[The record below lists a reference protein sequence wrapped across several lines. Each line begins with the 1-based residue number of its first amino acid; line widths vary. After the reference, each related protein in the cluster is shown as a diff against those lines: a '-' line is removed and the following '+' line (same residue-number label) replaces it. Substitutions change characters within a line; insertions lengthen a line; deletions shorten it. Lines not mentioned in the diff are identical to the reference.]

1 MRCLERNK
9 SDFWYSNYL
18 GKTMN
23 TEDGYETGEVTISYS
38 EPVKVRA
45 NVSPPSGRVFVD
57 KFGNAIDYDK
67 VIVSDEVKLPVT
79 ESSVLFIDVT
89 PEQDAYG
96 NWNYDYVV
104 TKIARSLNSV
114 TIAVSRREV
123 S

>member
-9 SDFWYSNYL
+9 SDLWYSNYL

-23 TEDGYETGEVTISYS
+23 TEDGYETGEETISYS

-104 TKIARSLNSV
+104 KKIARSLNSV